1 MENHQGRYPFIRR
14 GLSRRLTVFEA
25 QGEDYKLELIRDL
38 GAEKVSLYTQGSFT
52 DLCRGPH
59 VPSTGKIKA
68 FYLTKVA
75 GAYWRGDERRAMLS
89 RIYGVAFADQKA
101 LKVHLQ
107 KIEEAKRR
115 DHVKLGTTGPFQHL

>member
-1 MENHQGRYPFIRR
+1 MEEITKADYPFIRR
-14 GLSRRLTVFEA
+14 EISFLEALRFFEA

-38 GAEKVSLYTQGSFT
+38 GVEKVSLYTQGSFT

-75 GAYWRGDERRAMLS
+75 GAYWRGDERRAMLAVFMVRLL
-89 RIYGVAFADQKA
+89 RIRSPDSPAKS
-101 LKVHLQ
+101 
-107 KIEEAKRR
+107 EARR
-115 DHVKLGTTGPFQHL
+115 GS